1 MGVYIK
7 NMEMP
12 RDCPLCPLA
21 HYNRLDQ
28 FTGCDIVSGRR
39 YAMQDETYAQSSV
52 RPDWCPLIE
61 IPEAKEVKQ

>member
-1 MGVYIK
+1 M
-7 NMEMP
+7 
-12 RDCPLCPLA
+12 CPLA
-21 HYNRLDQ
+21 HYNRLDL